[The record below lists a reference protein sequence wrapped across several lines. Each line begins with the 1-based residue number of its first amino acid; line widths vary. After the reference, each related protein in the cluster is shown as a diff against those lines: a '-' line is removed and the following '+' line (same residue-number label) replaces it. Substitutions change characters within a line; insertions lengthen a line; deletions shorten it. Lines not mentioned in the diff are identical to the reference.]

1 MLIET
6 KEAIYKVERGDNSY
20 LVERIGCLP
29 IGLKNGLPEKI
40 SFEGDLMVFNSQGEL
55 VLFQGKKKVLKT
67 APIVLPE
74 AVTMPQ
80 M

>member
-29 IGLKNGLPEKI
+29 RGVKNGLSEKI
-40 SFEGDLMVFNSQGEL
+40 SFEGDLIAFNPQGEL
-55 VLFQGKKKVLKT
+55 VLFQGKKRMLKT
-67 APIVLPE
+67 APILLPM
-74 AVTMPQ
+74 AVTTPQ
-80 M
+80 T